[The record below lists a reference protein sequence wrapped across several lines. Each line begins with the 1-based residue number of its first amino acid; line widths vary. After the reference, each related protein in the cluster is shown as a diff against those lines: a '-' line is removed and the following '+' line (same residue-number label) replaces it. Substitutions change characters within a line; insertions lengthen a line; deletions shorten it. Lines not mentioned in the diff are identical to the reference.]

1 MADHLDRRLAAARS
15 ALLAQIRQPELDVVR
30 SRAVHLRR
38 RRDGLAAAASA
49 LALAVVVGL
58 GTLVSGGA
66 GPGPAPVAT
75 AGTDGT
81 RWSGAG
87 LTVYGL
93 DGPVLDLPGTITDV
107 EFLDTEHGFALA
119 ADCLAASC
127 ALALASTDDGG
138 HTWVRV
144 DLPTTTTTTTVAG
157 VPRLVAVSEGL
168 FLAAPEQTWYRRTGG
183 TGWQAVN
190 TPGPDVASVPAGGR
204 LGLWP
209 DACGGQVV
217 VWSGDSQRARL
228 AGGPDLTVCSVL
240 ARPAADGAWWVG
252 GRRDDGPA
260 VAVSR
265 DDGRTWTVTRLADG
279 PGTAVLSALGNR
291 VFATVVTD
299 RGGDPYP
306 QTQTTHTIYRSV
318 DSGPFTPYLTTP
330 ATLIG
335 DVVPLLDGRLL
346 VAGPDWQVSDGAA
359 FVPAGGSLPWLR
371 QFARTPGAWVAYD
384 LFRGGWAAVSSDG
397 VTWHKLNLR

>member
-119 ADCLAASC
+119 ADCLGASC

-138 HTWVRV
+138 HTW
-144 DLPTTTTTTTVAG
+144 
-157 VPRLVAVSEGL
+157 
-168 FLAAPEQTWYRRTGG
+168 
-183 TGWQAVN
+183 
-190 TPGPDVASVPAGGR
+190 
-204 LGLWP
+204 
-209 DACGGQVV
+209 
-217 VWSGDSQRARL
+217 
-228 AGGPDLTVCSVL
+228 
-240 ARPAADGAWWVG
+240 
-252 GRRDDGPA
+252 
-260 VAVSR
+260 
-265 DDGRTWTVTRLADG
+265 
-279 PGTAVLSALGNR
+279 
-291 VFATVVTD
+291 
-299 RGGDPYP
+299 
-306 QTQTTHTIYRSV
+306 
-318 DSGPFTPYLTTP
+318 
-330 ATLIG
+330 
-335 DVVPLLDGRLL
+335 
-346 VAGPDWQVSDGAA
+346 
-359 FVPAGGSLPWLR
+359 
-371 QFARTPGAWVAYD
+371 
-384 LFRGGWAAVSSDG
+384 
-397 VTWHKLNLR
+397 